1 MKAMKESRYELIIFW
16 DELDQIFVV
25 DVPELP
31 GCMAHGRSKSEAIA
45 HAEAA
50 IDLWIR
56 DGQRGWDSDP
66 GAAWPFNVR
75 LKGAVLPLAGKSG
88 RARATRSIPVSQ

>member
-1 MKAMKESRYELIIFW
+1 MKAMQESRYELIIFW
-16 DELDQIFVV
+16 DESDQIFVV

-50 IDLWIR
+50 IDLWIETAKE
-56 DGQRGWDSDP
+56 DGIPIPELRG
-66 GAAWPFNVR
+66 R
-75 LKGAVLPLAGKSG
+75 LMFA
-88 RARATRSIPVSQ
+88 

>member
-16 DELDQIFVV
+16 DESDQIFVV

-50 IDLWIR
+50 IDLWIETAKE
-56 DGQRGWDSDP
+56 DGIPIPEPRG
-66 GAAWPFNVR
+66 R
-75 LKGAVLPLAGKSG
+75 LMFA
-88 RARATRSIPVSQ
+88 